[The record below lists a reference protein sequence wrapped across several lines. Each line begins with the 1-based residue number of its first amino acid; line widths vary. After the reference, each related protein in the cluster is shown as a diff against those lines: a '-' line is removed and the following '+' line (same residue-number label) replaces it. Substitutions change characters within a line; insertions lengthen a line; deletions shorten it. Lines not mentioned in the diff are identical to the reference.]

1 MTSVL
6 KVDNIQNTSGTSA
19 LSINNNGLVIP
30 KSVIMQVKAK
40 NTDISHT
47 SSSSKVEWQTVEIDT
62 INGWDSPNNRYTP
75 SVAGYYQFGGSLR
88 VSVVSSNP
96 NQYYLVKV
104 LKNGDDTDRHAIQ
117 LNVNSDLLLNNSL
130 PIPSG
135 IVQLNG
141 STDYI
146 EVHFASDEGTILHD
160 STSIG
165 SYFFAKLI
173 HAT

>member
-1 MTSVL
+1 MSIL
-6 KVDNIQNTSGTSA
+6 KVDAIQSRGSSDSAITFSG
-19 LSINNNGLVIP
+19 GLLLP
-30 KSVIMQVKAK
+30 RSVIMQVKAK

-47 SSSSKVEWQTVEIDT
+47 SSSTKVEWQTVEIDT
-62 INGWDSPNNRYTP
+62 INGWDSTNNRYTP
-75 SVAGYYQFGGSLR
+75 SVSGYYQFGGSLR

-96 NQYYLVKV
+96 NQFFLVKV

-117 LNVNSDLLLNNSL
+117 LNVNSDLLLNNSV

-165 SYFFAKLI
+165 SYFFATLV